1 MCVCT
6 RACDGIG
13 NRVACLCVCTRVCM
27 GASMGL
33 CMQAA
38 THSYQVNLNCSPRY
52 RESYRYISVVLL
64 CIGCV
69 ISQPA
74 LSGVISFVSSL
85 SHRYTMRSNGVE
97 KSKRL
102 VSKRTATC
110 APSHRWTRVIHA
122 HEPRNLQKCVRNDAW
137 GVDFEPRNLQKCV
150 RNDTWTAPGGGVGSV
165 WC

>member
-74 LSGVISFVSSL
+74 LAGVISFVSSL
-85 SHRYTMRSNGVE
+85 SHRHTYTEHENALFGVFCMCIFQTQPYRGPSPLPTSSR
-97 KSKRL
+97 KNL
-102 VSKRTATC
+102 VSTG
-110 APSHRWTRVIHA
+110 
-122 HEPRNLQKCVRNDAW
+122 QKLSN
-137 GVDFEPRNLQKCV
+137 QKLPL
-150 RNDTWTAPGGGVGSV
+150 N
-165 WC
+165 